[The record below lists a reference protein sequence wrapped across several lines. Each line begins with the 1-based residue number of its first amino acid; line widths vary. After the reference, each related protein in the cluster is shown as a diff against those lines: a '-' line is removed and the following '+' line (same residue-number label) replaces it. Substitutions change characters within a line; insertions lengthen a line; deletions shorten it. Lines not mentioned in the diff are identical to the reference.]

1 MKKRSILGKKTASV
15 LHVLCDSPLYP
26 EWTGKEW
33 FFKITFYPMR
43 YIKTR
48 WYNRVSFLEKNT
60 TASKGRVKYCFD
72 NYSEKFKNPAVKN
85 EKENPASESST
96 VFLSLLSC
104 LWSAESR
111 VRVLPLFFVPIERA
125 YLFFNFKKKAFSGP
139 VRLAQLLFMISFSQG
154 ISSFEFCTLG
164 DWI

>member
-1 MKKRSILGKKTASV
+1 MLSEYCSDKDSLYFMNRNYWSCFLWKKRSILGKKTASV

-60 TASKGRVKYCFD
+60 TASKDRVKYCFD

-96 VFLSLLSC
+96 VFLSLLI
-104 LWSAESR
+104 
-111 VRVLPLFFVPIERA
+111 VLPVISRIKSPGPAIVFCPYWESIPFFQ
-125 YLFFNFKKKAFSGP
+125 F
-139 VRLAQLLFMISFSQG
+139 
-154 ISSFEFCTLG
+154 
-164 DWI
+164 